1 MIEAYAFL
9 AMFMVQILAGSIV
22 FPERVIRSV
31 RRWGHEFSSERFKQL
46 YPEVDYKKS
55 VGRFVTIFRAANIVV
70 AVLGFLLLGW
80 FYTLVRQPDW
90 TGELKMQVV
99 AYIFMQFA
107 PLTLLAVYGVVRG
120 FKQLVQ
126 PSQEAK
132 RTACLQRRGLFDFV
146 SPFAVWLAV
155 LSYFVF
161 VVFAVYLDLEVYQN
175 ASLSRQCYI
184 AIGAVTA
191 IYAFNAFVIYKY
203 LYGRKNPL
211 VSHEGRVHSIGMN
224 VKGAVY
230 GSIATTCFFSLM
242 GVVGQPHLK
251 EWQPFAL
258 SLFLV
263 VTWLLCLMG
272 VSSPPRKPGVDAAD
286 SSGVTS

>member
-9 AMFMVQILAGSIV
+9 AMFMVQILAGSFV

-31 RRWGHEFSSERFKQL
+31 RRWAHEFSSERFKQL
-46 YPEVDYKKS
+46 YPEVDYNKS
-55 VGRFVTIFRAANIVV
+55 IGRFVTIFRTANIVV

-90 TGELKMQVV
+90 AVELKMQVV
-99 AYIFMQFA
+99 AYIFVQFA
-107 PLTLLAVYGVVRG
+107 PLVLLALYGVVRC

-126 PSQEAK
+126 PSREAR
-132 RTACLQRRGLFDFV
+132 RTAILQRRGLFDFA

-155 LSYFVF
+155 LSYFFF
-161 VVFAVYLDLEVYQN
+161 VAFAIYLDLEVYQN
-175 ASLSRQCYI
+175 ASLSRSCYI
-184 AIGAVTA
+184 QIGVVTA
-191 IYAFNAFVIYKY
+191 VYALNAFVIYKY

-211 VSHEGRVHSIGMN
+211 VSDQGRVHSIGVN

-230 GSIATTCFFSLM
+230 SSIAIAWFFSLL
-242 GVVGQPHLK
+242 GVIGQPHLK

-272 VSSPPRKPGVDAAD
+272 VSSPPRKPEGDAAD
-286 SSGVTS
+286 SNEVTS